1 MIDALSEVT
10 ASVVM
15 VPIRRERR
23 WFIGIVDREPQHHSY
38 GGWCIPGQLCRHV
51 NLRCDVLHQCLTC
64 VLVGQGM
71 EEEVC
76 MPKCLGPQAGSC
88 MMVASLTET
97 RQVVCPLK
105 GVANHFASWFIPP
118 MHCRHCGIRLAGW
131 RWYLCVHARKRKQL
145 HCFILRAHRGNQF
158 CWWACVCH
166 SLFVCKCVA
175 VCVCARS
182 LLFRGCTSCPFFVVA
197 DSARNPLLLQ
207 MDLEASSLQTLK
219 VTPVSLQSSTG
230 YS

>member
-51 NLRCDVLHQCLTC
+51 NLRCDMLLHCLTC

-88 MMVASLTET
+88 MMAASLTET

-131 RWYLCVHARKRKQL
+131 RRYLCVHARKCKQL

-158 CWWACVCH
+158 CWCVTLC
-166 SLFVCKCVA
+166 VCKCVA
-175 VCVCARS
+175 VCVLS
-182 LLFRGCTSCPFFVVA
+182 LVSWLHILSVLSCYCQLT